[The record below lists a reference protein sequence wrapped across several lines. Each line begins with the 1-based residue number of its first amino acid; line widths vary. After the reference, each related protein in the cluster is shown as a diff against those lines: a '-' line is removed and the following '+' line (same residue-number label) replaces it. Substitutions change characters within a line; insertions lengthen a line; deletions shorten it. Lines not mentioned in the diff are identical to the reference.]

1 MPLLVAE
8 PVVVLCES
16 DGSRRDC
23 GLQAVQTS
31 IHSVDNQSFHWVVVR
46 GSGGLSCQSRADQG
60 RQNWEVGIADQ
71 TDGQMSKP
79 TTNKQINKQCR

>member
-46 GSGGLSCQSRADQG
+46 GSRGLSCQSRAEQTRVDRIG
-60 RQNWEVGIADQ
+60 RWELRIKQ
-71 TDGQMSKP
+71 TD
-79 TTNKQINKQCR
+79 R